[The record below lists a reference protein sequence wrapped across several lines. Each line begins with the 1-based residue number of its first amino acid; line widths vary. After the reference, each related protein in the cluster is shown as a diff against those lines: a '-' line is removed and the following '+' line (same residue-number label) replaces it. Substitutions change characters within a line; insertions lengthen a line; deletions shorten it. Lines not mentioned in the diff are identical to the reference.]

1 MPGAGKSEAVKVA
14 RERGFQVLRMGDAV
28 WDEVRGRGLPL
39 EAEAVGRIASE
50 MRVTHGP
57 DIWAKRTLE
66 AVDKK
71 ADIVVIDGIRS
82 DAELMAFRETL
93 GADFLLVL
101 IDCSDDVRIAR
112 VTSRGRDDDTV
123 TQEAF
128 LDRDQRELGW
138 GLGDVVAA
146 AEHVIPNEGTV
157 LELRRR
163 VGELLDK
170 LASP

>member
-1 MPGAGKSEAVKVA
+1 
-14 RERGFQVLRMGDAV
+14 
-28 WDEVRGRGLPL
+28 
-39 EAEAVGRIASE
+39 
-50 MRVTHGP
+50 
-57 DIWAKRTLE
+57 
-66 AVDKK
+66 
-71 ADIVVIDGIRS
+71 
-82 DAELMAFRETL
+82 MAFRETL